1 MAVSIE
7 IKNLK
12 KVFGNIKAIDDIC
25 LNFYQGQIVALLGPN
40 GAGKSTLMN
49 MIAGFLKPSSGCVK
63 VLGNDVAEC
72 PIEIK
77 RHIGFLPEGSPLY
90 NDMSVKMF
98 LSYMAELRGCEKTEV
113 DKVVMMSNLENVVDQ
128 KIDTLS
134 KGYKRRV
141 GFAASVLS
149 NPQILLLDEPTDG
162 LDPNQKEHMLGLIKD
177 MSKNKTIVVST
188 HLLDEAENIADRILI
203 MDKGKIKA
211 DGDVDAILKVTRTS
225 SLDEAFVKLTR

>member
-7 IKNLK
+7 IKGLK
-12 KVFGNIKAIDDIC
+12 KNFGNIKAINDVN

-49 MIAGFLKPSSGCVK
+49 VIAGFLRPSCGCVK
-63 VLGNDVAEC
+63 ILGNDVAEH

-77 RHIGFLPEGSPLY
+77 QHIGFLPEGSPLY

-98 LSYMAELRGCEKTEV
+98 LNYVAKLRGCEKTEV
-113 DKVVMMSNLENVVDQ
+113 DKVVLLANLEKVVGQ

-134 KGYKRRV
+134 KGYRRRV
-141 GFAASVLS
+141 GFAASVLG

-177 MSKNKTIVVST
+177 MSKDKTILIST
-188 HLLDEAENIADRILI
+188 HLLEEAEGVADRILI
-203 MDKGKIKA
+203 MDEGKIKA
-211 DGDVDAILKVTRTS
+211 DGDIDAILKVTRTN
-225 SLDEAFVKLTR
+225 SLDDAFVKLTR